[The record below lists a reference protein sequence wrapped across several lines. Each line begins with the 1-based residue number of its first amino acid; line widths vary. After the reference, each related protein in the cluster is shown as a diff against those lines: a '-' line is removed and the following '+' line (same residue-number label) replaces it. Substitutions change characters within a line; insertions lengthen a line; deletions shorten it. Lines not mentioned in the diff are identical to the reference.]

1 MYHSTRGL
9 VIRSVQYKDAD
20 RVLTVL
26 SDKLGRV
33 TVKARGVSRKNSRLA
48 SASQLFSCSDMVL
61 YENQGRYS
69 LNEAQVVEQFEGL
82 RNDIN
87 RMALASYF
95 AEVLACEEEEE
106 QTGSDELLR
115 LTLNCLYALSGGKY
129 PENLIKAAFEL
140 RYMAISGYE
149 PDLHF
154 CSNCGEELQKGRAI
168 PERGEVYC
176 GKCAAPFGI
185 DLTENP
191 LNAARHILTCELKKL
206 LSVALRL
213 DECRALSDFS
223 GRYMRACLERG
234 FKTLD
239 FYNDLT
245 NHHNSLG
252 EIK

>member
-1 MYHSTRGL
+1 MYVTIRGL

-33 TVKARGVSRKNSRLA
+33 TVKARGVSRKNSRLSSGA
-48 SASQLFSCSDMVL
+48 QLFSCSDMVL
-61 YENQGRYS
+61 YENQGRYT
-69 LNEAQVVEQFEGL
+69 LNEVQVIEQFEGL
-82 RNDIN
+82 RNDIS

-106 QTGSDELLR
+106 QMGSEELLR
-115 LTLNCLYALSGGKY
+115 LTLNCLYALSNGKY
-129 PENLIKAAFEL
+129 PESLIKAAFEL

-154 CSNCGEELQKGRAI
+154 CSSCGKELEKGRAI
-168 PERGEVYC
+168 PEKGEVYC
-176 GKCAAPFGI
+176 TQCAAPFGI
-185 DLTENP
+185 DLTENA
-191 LNAARHILTCELKKL
+191 LKSAIHILSCDLKKL
-206 LSVALRL
+206 LSVTLSI
-213 DECRALSDFS
+213 DECRKLSDFS

-239 FYNDLT
+239 FY
-245 NHHNSLG
+245 HSLG

>member
-1 MYHSTRGL
+1 MFVSTRGL

-48 SASQLFSCSDMVL
+48 SSAQLFCCSDMVL

-82 RNDIN
+82 RSDIT

-95 AEVLACEEEEE
+95 AEVLGLEEEEE
-106 QTGSDELLR
+106 QIGGEELLR

-129 PENLIKAAFEL
+129 PEPLIKAAFEL
-140 RYMAISGYE
+140 RYMAQSGYE
-149 PDLHF
+149 PDLYS
-154 CSNCGEELQKGRAI
+154 CSGCGEVLQKGRAI

-176 GKCAAPFGI
+176 PNCAARFGI
-185 DLTENP
+185 ELSENA
-191 LNAARHILTCELKKL
+191 LSAARHMLICDLKKL
-206 LSVALRL
+206 LSVSVSL
-213 DECRALSDFS
+213 DEANTLSDFS
-223 GRYMRACLERG
+223 GRYLRSCLERG

-239 FYNDLT
+239 FYNEC
-245 NHHNSLG
+245 SVP
-252 EIK
+252 KR

>member
-1 MYHSTRGL
+1 MFVSTRGL

-48 SASQLFSCSDMVL
+48 SSAQLFCCSDMVL

-69 LNEAQVVEQFEGL
+69 LNEAQIVEQFEGL
-82 RNDIN
+82 RSDIS

-95 AEVLACEEEEE
+95 AEVLGCEEEEE
-106 QTGSDELLR
+106 EAGGEELLR

-129 PENLIKAAFEL
+129 PESLIKAAFEL
-140 RYMAISGYE
+140 RYMAQSGYE
-149 PDLHF
+149 PDLYS
-154 CSNCGEELQKGRAI
+154 CSGCGEVLESGRAI

-176 GKCAAPFGI
+176 KNCAAPFGI
-185 DLTENP
+185 DLSANA
-191 LNAARHILTCELKKL
+191 LSAARHILTCELKKL
-206 LSVALRL
+206 LSVSVSP
-213 DECRALSDFS
+213 DEARALSDFS
-223 GRYMRACLERG
+223 GRYLRSCLERG

-239 FYNDLT
+239 FYN
-245 NHHNSLG
+245 SLG
-252 EIK
+252 DIL